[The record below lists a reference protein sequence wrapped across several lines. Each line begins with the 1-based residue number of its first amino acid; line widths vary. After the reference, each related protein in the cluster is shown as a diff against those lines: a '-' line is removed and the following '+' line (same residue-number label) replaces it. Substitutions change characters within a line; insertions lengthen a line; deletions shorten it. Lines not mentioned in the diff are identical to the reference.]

1 MVYGDD
7 GKLGEDDKILLLMHN
22 LSLVHREIAW
32 TSLDIAKNASISED
46 YLISVL
52 KQLEA
57 RGYVRSF
64 SDADGSKKYYLT
76 GVGIIKISTEFT

>member
-1 MVYGDD
+1 MAYGED
-7 GKLGEDDKILLLMHN
+7 GNLGEDDKILLLMHN

-32 TSLDIAKNASISED
+32 TSLEIAKNASISED
-46 YLISVL
+46 YLISML

-64 SDADGSKKYYLT
+64 SDADGEKKYYLT
-76 GVGIIKISTEFT
+76 GIGIIKISTEFT